1 MAKATAPL
9 ISFEARGKVASQQI
23 YQRSKSR
30 NIAKSYAAPKNP
42 KSTAQVA
49 DRLKMANAVESWRRY
64 QQDPDV
70 RQYWTN
76 AANARKGNRTGY
88 NDAVSALK
96 EALVTDTVPAMA
108 YGPPVKLG
116 NVLKIPMANMLT
128 GATGAEAKA
137 YTVRLGE
144 TKDAMLV
151 VSAAGATLGYMY
163 APITP
168 GPAYVTG
175 HMAWWDASQV
185 WDIDGANRVVQM
197 LDASG
202 QGRTM
207 LPDTIATSPTL
218 VTSSMNGRK
227 ALRFNGI
234 NQRMK
239 SDAFIF
245 DQNELDLFYVLERG
259 DSGQQQCL
267 LIQRKIAPAFWC
279 FWLDVW
285 DQVGAFTYGRVYE
298 TAGIWKQYGGTL
310 NPGPAPHVH
319 RVRTRL
325 ADCKQYL
332 DGIERTS
339 LAPFCGY
346 RSNPGITKLCL
357 GVSAEDDNQW
367 FLKGDLAEILIFD
380 HALADDDAAQVTA
393 YLQNKYAIGTPT
405 WTDRQW
411 KFLQLMLYGKPRSGI
426 IPIPV

>member
-1 MAKATAPL
+1 MAKTTAPL

-30 NIAKSYAAPKNP
+30 NIAKSYASPKNP
-42 KSTAQVA
+42 QSAAQVA

-70 RQYWTN
+70 KQYWTN

-96 EALVTDTVPAMA
+96 EALVTDTVPAMPS
-108 YGPPVKLG
+108 GPAVKLG

-128 GATGAEAKA
+128 GAPGAEAKA

-151 VSAAGATLGYMY
+151 VSAGGATLGYMY
-163 APITP
+163 APIIP

-175 HMAWWDASQV
+175 LMAWWDASQV
-185 WDIDGANRVVQM
+185 WDIDGSDRIVQM

-218 VTSSMNGRK
+218 VTNAINGRP
-227 ALRFNGI
+227 AIRFNGVD
-234 NQRMK
+234 QRLRTP
-239 SDAFIF
+239 AFIF
-245 DQNELDLFYVLERG
+245 NQNELDLFYVLTRPPWAQYQYFLSQNKVAGTVPHFYLENWSSASLR
-259 DSGQQQCL
+259 
-267 LIQRKIAPAFWC
+267 
-279 FWLDVW
+279 
-285 DQVGAFTYGRVYE
+285 TYGRVYQAPL
-298 TAGIWKQYGGTL
+298 TYKDYGLTDAVGVNPHVIRIRCSLADATQFIDGVERYSIAPFGAFGP
-310 NPGPAPHVH
+310 NPGV
-319 RVRTRL
+319 
-325 ADCKQYL
+325 
-332 DGIERTS
+332 
-339 LAPFCGY
+339 
-346 RSNPGITKLCL
+346 TKLNL
-357 GVSAEDDNQW
+357 GVRAEDANSYL
-367 FLKGDLAEILIFD
+367 LKGDLGEILLFD

-393 YLQNKYAIGTPT
+393 YLQHKYAIGTPT

-426 IPIPV
+426 IPIP